1 MSGGAIIEGLDTSL
15 DLFQEIT
22 DDDVK
27 KALND
32 IGKEA
37 KKAMQSAS
45 AVDSGDAKRSVKSR
59 LKRTN
64 FGYKLVTRFEEEYYA
79 YQEFD
84 TEKSNP
90 KNIGKVYRAL
100 KGIDEQ
106 ALKILEKLPVKGSE
120 K

>member
-1 MSGGAIIEGLDTSL
+1 MSGVKIEGLDTSL

-22 DDDVK
+22 DDDIK

-37 KKAMQSAS
+37 KKAMQNAS
-45 AVDSGDAKRSVKSR
+45 AVDKGNAKRSVKSR
-59 LKRTN
+59 LKRTS
-64 FGYKLVTRFEEEYYA
+64 FGYKLVTRFTEEYYA

-84 TEKSNP
+84 SEKSKP
-90 KNIGKVYRAL
+90 DNIGKVYRAL

-106 ALKILEKLPVKGSE
+106 ALKIFEKLPVKGSE